1 MDSCCNV
8 HLYHQPNVLLDYKFQ
23 CLLGQGTNNL
33 YFLHFHKMLHGIQD
47 DLKLRFL
54 KFKYL
59 SARENIFWFAIICL
73 IIWHTV
79 ESMNVG

>member
-1 MDSCCNV
+1 MYICIISQMCCSIN
-8 HLYHQPNVLLDYKFQ
+8 KFQ

-33 YFLHFHKMLHGIQD
+33 YFLHFYKMLHGIQED
-47 DLKLRFL
+47 DLKLFFL
-54 KFKYL
+54 KFKHL